1 VTRGNNTDI
10 LREGPPMKER
20 STLAIDLN
28 TFKPLGEVAY
38 EALRDAIMTKQLLP
52 GERLMETELANEM
65 GISRT
70 PVREAVRRLE
80 TDGYVVIVPRK
91 GSYVAGISMKD
102 VMDVFEIRTALEM
115 LAAEKAAERAT
126 EEEMEDLKRAV
137 RDMSDTENAG
147 ILATV
152 DSDARFH
159 SLIYQMSK
167 NDRLVSLIHDLREQ
181 IYRFRST
188 TLSDPGRLK
197 LALREHQRVLEAIA
211 GRDPERAAKAIQ
223 KHMERA
229 QKAIIGIIQRQK

>member
-1 VTRGNNTDI
+1 
-10 LREGPPMKER
+10 MKER
-20 STLAIDLN
+20 SVLTIDLN
-28 TFKPLGEVAY
+28 TVKPLGEIAY
-38 EALRDAIMTKQLLP
+38 EALRDAIMTKLFVP
-52 GERLMETELANEM
+52 GERLMETELADEM

-70 PVREAVRRLE
+70 PVREAMRRLE

-126 EEEMEDLKRAV
+126 DEEIEDLRQAV
-137 RDMSDTENAG
+137 SDMSDTADG
-147 ILATV
+147 DLLTTV

-167 NDRLVSLIHDLREQ
+167 NDRLVGLICDLREQ
-181 IYRFRST
+181 IQRFRST

-197 LALREHQRVLEAIA
+197 LAVREHRKVLEAIV
-211 GRDPERAAKAIQ
+211 GRDPQKAAQTIQ
-223 KHMERA
+223 KHMEKA
-229 QKAIIGIIQRQK
+229 QKAIIGILRRLNS

>member
-1 VTRGNNTDI
+1 VLT
-10 LREGPPMKER
+10 
-20 STLAIDLN
+20 IDLN
-28 TFKPLGEVAY
+28 TVKPLGEIAY
-38 EALRDAIMTKQLLP
+38 EALRDAIMTKLFVP
-52 GERLMETELANEM
+52 GERLMETELADEM

-70 PVREAVRRLE
+70 PVREAMRRLE

-126 EEEMEDLKRAV
+126 DEEIEDLRQAV
-137 RDMSDTENAG
+137 SDMSDTADG
-147 ILATV
+147 DLLTTV

-167 NDRLVSLIHDLREQ
+167 NDRLVGLICDLREQ
-181 IYRFRST
+181 IQRFRST

-197 LALREHQRVLEAIA
+197 LAVREHRKVLEAIV
-211 GRDPERAAKAIQ
+211 GRDPQKAAQTIQ
-223 KHMERA
+223 KHMEKA
-229 QKAIIGIIQRQK
+229 QKAIIGILRRLNS